1 MQNSLDKIAP
11 VVEKTVQHKPLQ
23 SWFNL
28 KLRNLK
34 KKKCQAE
41 RRYKKLPNKYNLQ
54 EFKKQQMTYYSN
66 IRQVKVDYY
75 FRILQN
81 SEKNTKL
88 LYTMIQKLSGDTIQ
102 RVLPSGYA
110 TKTLVEMFSK
120 YFYEK
125 ITIIRSTIKVK
136 SSEINFA
143 TNVNTNKD
151 TQLYE
156 MSEFSPLS
164 IAELASIIS
173 CINNKSCHYDPSPVN
188 LIKQC
193 SDITFPILQLI
204 INKSFKEAKVP
215 HQLKR
220 ANVSPIIKNKDLDP
234 DNLKNYRPINNIPF
248 IAKVLEKAVFYQ
260 VNEHLQKHGLYS
272 LNQSGYRE
280 NHSCETTLL
289 KIVDDM
295 QKTIHIDNLSAVLML
310 DLSAAFD
317 TVDQRSATFSIKRA
331 NVPKFLQIKTYSEP

>member
-1 MQNSLDKIAP
+1 
-11 VVEKTVQHKPLQ
+11 
-23 SWFNL
+23 
-28 KLRNLK
+28 
-34 KKKCQAE
+34 
-41 RRYKKLPNKYNLQ
+41 
-54 EFKKQQMTYYSN
+54 
-66 IRQVKVDYY
+66 
-75 FRILQN
+75 
-81 SEKNTKL
+81 
-88 LYTMIQKLSGDTIQ
+88 MIQKLSGDTIQ

-120 YFYEK
+120 YFYKK
-125 ITIIRSTIKVK
+125 ITTIRSTIKVK

-164 IAELASIIS
+164 IAELTSIIS

-220 ANVSPIIKNKDLDP
+220 ANVSPIIKNKDLDR
-234 DNLKNYRPINNIPF
+234 DNLKNYRPISNTYTF
-248 IAKVLEKAVFYQ
+248 
-260 VNEHLQKHGLYS
+260 
-272 LNQSGYRE
+272 
-280 NHSCETTLL
+280 HSKGTGKSCF
-289 KIVDDM
+289 
-295 QKTIHIDNLSAVLML
+295 LS
-310 DLSAAFD
+310 S
-317 TVDQRSATFSIKRA
+317 K
-331 NVPKFLQIKTYSEP
+331 